1 MSTATKSRRHTRHP
15 RPKAAQSPFGFT
27 LYIRNRRGLTRVELT
42 RKQAEALQHRLA
54 KLLAHEPT
62 QWPKVD
68 LEQWCD
74 PEIM

>member
-15 RPKAAQSPFGFT
+15 RPKAVHSPFGFT

-42 RKQAEALQHRLA
+42 RKQAEALQHRHA

>member
-15 RPKAAQSPFGFT
+15 RPKSVQSPFGFT
-27 LYIRNRRGLTRVELT
+27 LYLRNRRGLTRVELT
-42 RKQAEALQHRLA
+42 RKQAEALQHRLS
-54 KLLAHEPT
+54 KLLAHEPAA
-62 QWPKVD
+62 WPKVD